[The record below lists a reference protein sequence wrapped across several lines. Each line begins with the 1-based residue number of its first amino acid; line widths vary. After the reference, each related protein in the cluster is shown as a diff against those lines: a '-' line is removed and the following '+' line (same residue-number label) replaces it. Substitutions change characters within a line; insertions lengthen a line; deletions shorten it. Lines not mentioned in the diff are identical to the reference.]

1 MPAEPA
7 PPVDPVDE
15 FYGGVW
21 WVWDVP
27 GRLRAARLGECATEI
42 QRLRLENARLRDA
55 LERMGWMEFPSANQD

>member
-1 MPAEPA
+1 MTAPA

-15 FYGGVW
+15 FYGGIW

-27 GRLRAARLGECATEI
+27 GLGLRAARLGECATEI

-55 LERMGWMEFPSANQD
+55 LERMGWMEFPSENQL